1 MKRAGILLGLIVV
14 LLAAVATAGYASAFS
29 SGDFQPRGGDIFDD
43 WEICRTRAFGEDGF
57 YQITEIGSHEI
68 GFRPVIA
75 FQSLGEQ
82 ANTAYSLG
90 EQIAAKYPDPFQ
102 RAEAVFHFVRDRV
115 EYTPDIDLNKS
126 EEFAQN
132 ADELAI
138 AIVED
143 GIGYGDCEDMA
154 VLLAVMYKAAGL
166 RSAIVLAPDHTAILV
181 YLPEYNKATAIFE
194 LAGET
199 GWVWAEATGRNN
211 PLGWAPE
218 QYLDTELAAYEIFAE
233 IPAYEI
239 PAEAVAPLTPP
250 PAPAI
255 AFAGTG
261 GGVAF
266 RPYLFFI
273 VIGFL
278 WFVSSLRRRR
288 RREPTRRVYYQ

>member
-1 MKRAGILLGLIVV
+1 MKRAGVLLGLIGV
-14 LLAAVATAGYASAFS
+14 LLAALATVGYASAFPS
-29 SGDFQPRGGDIFDD
+29 EGFYERSGDIFDD

-57 YQITEIGSHEI
+57 YQITET
-68 GFRPVIA
+68 GFRPLIA

-82 ANTAYSLG
+82 ANLAYSLG
-90 EQIAAKYPDPFQ
+90 EQIANEYPDPLQ

-115 EYTPDIDLNKS
+115 KYTSDIDRNGS

-143 GIGYGDCEDMA
+143 GIGEGDCEDMV
-154 VLLAVMYKAAGL
+154 VLLAVMYKAAGI
-166 RSAIVLAPDHTAILV
+166 RSAIVLVPEHTAVLV
-181 YLPEYNKATAIFE
+181 YLPEYNKATAVFE
-194 LAGET
+194 LEGEP
-199 GWVWAEATGRNN
+199 GWVWAEATGKKN
-211 PLGWAPE
+211 PLGWVPE
-218 QYLDTELAAYEIFAE
+218 QYLGTEMAVYEISAE

-255 AFAGTG
+255 AVTGTG
-261 GGVAF
+261 EGVTY

-273 VIGFL
+273 VIGLL
-278 WFVSSLRRRR
+278 WCMSLFRRRR
-288 RREPTRRVYYQ
+288 RR

>member
-14 LLAAVATAGYASAFS
+14 LLAAVATAGYAWAFS
-29 SGDFQPRGGDIFDD
+29 SEGFYEKGGNIFDD

-57 YQITEIGSHEI
+57 YQITGT

-82 ANTAYSLG
+82 TNAAYSLG
-90 EQIAAKYPDPFQ
+90 EQIAAKYPDPLQ

-138 AIVED
+138 SIVED

-154 VLLAVMYKAAGL
+154 VLLAVMYKASGF
-166 RSAIVLAPDHTAILV
+166 RSAIVLVPDHTAVLV
-181 YLPEYNKATAIFE
+181 YLPEYNKATAVFE
-194 LAGET
+194 LEGEP

-218 QYLDTELAAYEIFAE
+218 QYLDIELDTYEISAE

-239 PAEAVAPLTPP
+239 LAEAAAPLTPP

-261 GGVAF
+261 GGVTY

-273 VIGFL
+273 VIGLL
-278 WFVSSLRRRR
+278 WCTSLFRRRR
-288 RREPTRRVYYQ
+288 RRKLTPRMYRQ

>member
-1 MKRAGILLGLIVV
+1 MKRAWVLLGLIVV
-14 LLAAVATAGYASAFS
+14 LLAAVATAGYASAFPS
-29 SGDFQPRGGDIFDD
+29 EGFYERGGDIFDD
-43 WEICRTRAFGEDGF
+43 WEICRTTALGEDGF
-57 YQITEIGSHEI
+57 YQITET

-75 FQSLGEQ
+75 FESLGEE
-82 ANTAYSLG
+82 ADLAYSLG
-90 EQIAAKYPDPFQ
+90 EQIAAKYPDPLQ
-102 RAEAVFHFVRDRV
+102 RAEAVFDFVRDRV
-115 EYTPDIDLNKS
+115 EYTPDIDQTGN

-154 VLLAVMYKAAGL
+154 VLLAVMYRAAGF
-166 RSAIVLAPDHTAILV
+166 RSAIVLPSGHTAVLV
-181 YLPEYNKATAIFE
+181 YLPEYNEATVFFE
-194 LAGET
+194 LEGEP

-218 QYLDTELAAYEIFAE
+218 QYLDTKIAAYEIAAE

-239 PAEAVAPLTPP
+239 PAKGVAPLTPP

-255 AFAGTG
+255 ALAGTG
-261 GGVAF
+261 KGVTY

-273 VIGFL
+273 VIGLL
-278 WFVSSLRRRR
+278 WCMSLFRRRR
-288 RREPTRRVYYQ
+288 RR